1 MATWKAKC
9 WLGSSSGYQNLEVQS
24 NTTYGAEE
32 QFKRIYGAKQVLNL
46 RRAND
51 SSSNFSMPSSGYG
64 PALLALVILFVIIEY
79 WWVVVPIA
87 SLLTLTYLYQRFKK

>member
-9 WLGSSSGYQNLEVQS
+9 WLGSGSGYQNLEVQS

-32 QFKRIYGAKQVLNL
+32 QFKRIYGAQQVLNL

-51 SSSNFSMPSSGYG
+51 SSPNFSMPSSGYG
-64 PALLALVILFVIIEY
+64 PALLALVILFVIVEY
-79 WWVVVPIA
+79 WYIVVPIIA
-87 SLLTLTYLYQRFKK
+87 LLTLGYLYQRFKK